1 MNKTKKVIIFGCG
14 GHAKS
19 IANILFNSKKYKI
32 INFVGNKI
40 KSNKSLDMDFLL
52 SQFKKKKLKIKIFPI
67 HEKWIDIGLPK
78 DYESLTN
85 DK

>member
-1 MNKTKKVIIFGCG
+1 
-14 GHAKS
+14 
-19 IANILFNSKKYKI
+19 
-32 INFVGNKI
+32 
-40 KSNKSLDMDFLL
+40 MDILL

-78 DYESLTN
+78 DYENLTN